1 MLQQILDDWPHWQ
14 LCSEAPTLD
23 NISPLP
29 GGLTNHCYLL
39 RLPEGDYVL
48 RVEGRN
54 SRALDINRAAELTIH
69 HLVADQG
76 LTPVIRFRSESGHYW
91 IRDYVPGTPLTN
103 PQLDLRLLLTMA
115 QQLQQL
121 HQLCPPAG
129 IPKLSISEKAGHY
142 WDIITAQFAI
152 MDRMTAAADELLALR
167 GPLQSLL
174 SGAPDNQRCL
184 CHMDPTAPN
193 WIQTA
198 DNKLVLLDWEYA
210 AIGHPLWDLAALLQ
224 GVDLSADDEQ
234 TLLQAYGLKHYRGW
248 EFAKTQ
254 MSYLAALWYRAQ
266 GLWSDRELIA
276 YLNGLKALA
285 E

>member
-23 NISPLP
+23 NIRPLP

-39 RLPEGDYVL
+39 QLPAADFVL
-48 RVEGRN
+48 RVEGHNART
-54 SRALDINRAAELTIH
+54 LDINRAAELQVH
-69 HLVADQG
+69 HLVAAQG
-76 LTPVIRFRSESGHYW
+76 LTPAIRFRPQNGHYW
-91 IRDYVPGTPLTN
+91 IRDYVPGTALTN
-103 PQLDLRLLLTMA
+103 QQLKLPLLLTMA
-115 QQLQQL
+115 KQLQQL
-121 HQLCPPAG
+121 HQLRPPAG
-129 IPKLSISEKAGHY
+129 IPPLSISDKAGHY
-142 WDIITAQFAI
+142 WDSI
-152 MDRMTAAADELLALR
+152 AATDCGSGSAELLALR
-167 GPLQSLL
+167 DPLQELL
-174 SGAPDNQRCL
+174 RGAPDNQRCL

-224 GVDLSADDEQ
+224 GVELSADDEQ
-234 TLLQAYGLKHYRGW
+234 FLLQAYGLKHYRGW

-254 MSYLAALWYRAQ
+254 MSYLTALWYRVQ
-266 GLWSDRELIA
+266 GLWSGRELLA
-276 YLNGLKALA
+276 YLTGLLALA

>member
-1 MLQQILDDWPHWQ
+1 MLQPILNDWPQWK
-14 LCSEAPTLD
+14 LCSEAPAPD

-29 GGLTNHCYLL
+29 GGLTNHCYRL
-39 RLPEGDYVL
+39 RLPEGEYVL

-54 SRALDINRAAELTIH
+54 SRALDINRAAELKVH
-69 HLVADQG
+69 HLVADHG
-76 LTPVIRFRSESGHYW
+76 LTPAIRFRSETRHYW
-91 IRDYVPGTPLTN
+91 IRDYVPGMPLTQQ
-103 PQLDLRLLLTMA
+103 QLHLPLLLTMA

-121 HQLCPPAG
+121 HQLPSPPGVPA
-129 IPKLSISEKAGHY
+129 LSISEKAGRY
-142 WDIITAQFAI
+142 WDTITAQCAV
-152 MDRMTAAADELLALR
+152 MDASSVAAEELLALR

-198 DNKLVLLDWEYA
+198 DSKLVLLDWEYA